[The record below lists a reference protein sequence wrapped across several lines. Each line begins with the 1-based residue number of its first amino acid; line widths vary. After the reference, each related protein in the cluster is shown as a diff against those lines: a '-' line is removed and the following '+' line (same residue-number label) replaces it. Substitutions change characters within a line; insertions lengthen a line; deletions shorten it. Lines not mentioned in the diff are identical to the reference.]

1 MGSDRQSDSSIIGNI
16 YMTCVG
22 FLFFQING
30 GNIEMHTV
38 YNYQVVLNFM
48 QDCRTI
54 EPSNYR
60 EVGLS
65 IRPTDYASIR
75 EKNQRYVI
83 SYILRKSGLIFVQS
97 WIPFSK
103 VIYAKFGWIGFGEDF
118 WMLYIFVSQGWR
130 NAFQEVSTENL
141 AQRIVGWRKT
151 NGRY

>member
-1 MGSDRQSDSSIIGNI
+1 
-16 YMTCVG
+16 
-22 FLFFQING
+22 
-30 GNIEMHTV
+30 MHTV

-97 WIPFSK
+97 
-103 VIYAKFGWIGFGEDF
+103 
-118 WMLYIFVSQGWR
+118 
-130 NAFQEVSTENL
+130 
-141 AQRIVGWRKT
+141 
-151 NGRY
+151 